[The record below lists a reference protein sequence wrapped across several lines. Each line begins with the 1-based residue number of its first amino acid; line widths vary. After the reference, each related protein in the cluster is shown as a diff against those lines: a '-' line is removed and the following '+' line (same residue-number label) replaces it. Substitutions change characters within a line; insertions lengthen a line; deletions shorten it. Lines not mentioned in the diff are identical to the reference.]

1 MSLYLLFYKDTKTIK
16 EAESEKVFDDLYYL
30 RASIPT
36 KENIK
41 DYIKTG
47 KNKKI
52 KDLLKNG
59 EPEDIIKEIKEAI
72 SKIDHS
78 MPLYDEYSKN
88 IYLIKKSQVY
98 NRVMYQYYRFPD
110 ESLIRVFKERE
121 KKLKPKLIKIKETIN
136 KEQNLGEFKKTQDIH
151 YETLHKNIRL
161 QREYRKLTLM
171 LEFLNS
177 FNIEILQTTYIKIF
191 YFYANEV
198 GKNITVCIR
207 PSFMP
212 HYKHIKPYYGRSEL
226 INMALNMSK
235 IRPSDKYYDKEEVMK
250 LCDIVK
256 KNDITSETLVK
267 HQEYIINTN
276 RIGVVQYYS
285 LQGSYFMNKYMRN
298 LVSYAYKNELLE
310 SIIRSTWELILDAPA
325 FDKEYI
331 LYRFIHDDEYLKH
344 LKVNDVFIDPSFIST
359 TRDPFYRSEIYK
371 FGFILLKI
379 KVPKNKKGVGICIEP
394 YSHFP
399 AEEEIILPPLSM
411 LRLDK
416 KDDNVPYY
424 HTDDM
429 YATQIKT
436 RYEFT
441 YVDHQDIKFADRPL
455 LSHNQINNLN
465 FLKLKKSDAMT
476 IYEKIKQFIDTY
488 VNEIYQFKT
497 TIGNKEYDLIVE
509 WYDSTSAYRDFYAT
523 TTKNGFS
530 IYTIKNNY
538 ILFFIEISEE
548 NGESVIYVNYYFRY
562 AASSPKKEIN
572 DADFIEFIAKL
583 AHYFDINQVILYT
596 EYASCDLERE
606 LVEQTYR
613 GGNYCVD
620 FYKYFKFNEKRFQN
634 EKIKIDLTEM
644 RTAFNYYDLDRIKT
658 VDPLDQT
665 YKIIRHS
672 DEDEIYQIYQKT
684 YKPYIKEEKY
694 NLADFYVWMI
704 DHQCVHANQLVHKFE
719 RLYKNNNPFDSD
731 FYFFDPERYLYN
743 KGLITEIPL
752 VKTSKKESESAI
764 SDRNPKNE
772 YRLEF
777 YRRSR
782 VPTI

>member
-1 MSLYLLFYKDTKTIK
+1 MSLYLLFYKDNNTIK
-16 EAESEKVFDDLYYL
+16 EAKSEQVFDDLYFL

-36 KENIK
+36 KDNIK
-41 DYIKTG
+41 EYIKTG
-47 KNKKI
+47 KGKKI
-52 KDLLKNG
+52 KEILSDG
-59 EPEDIIKEIKEAI
+59 EPEDIIQEIKDSI
-72 SKIDHS
+72 SKIDYS

-88 IYLIKKSQVY
+88 IYVIAKNQVY

-110 ESLIRVFKERE
+110 ESLIHIFKERE
-121 KKLKPKLIKIKETIN
+121 KKLKPKIAKIKETIE
-136 KEQNLGEFKKTQDIH
+136 KEQNLGEFKKSQDIH

-171 LEFLNS
+171 LGFMNS
-177 FNIEILQTTYIKIF
+177 FNIEILQTTYIKVF

-226 INMALNMSK
+226 INMALNMGK
-235 IRPSDKYYDKEEVMK
+235 NLPKDKYYDKEEVMK
-250 LCDIVK
+250 LCDTVK

-267 HQEYIINTN
+267 HQEYIIKTN
-276 RIGVVQYYS
+276 RIGIVQYYS
-285 LQGSYFMNKYMRN
+285 LQGSFFMNKYMRN
-298 LVSYAYKNELLE
+298 LMSYSYKNELLE
-310 SIIRSTWELILDAPA
+310 SIIRSTWELILGAPA

-331 LYRFIHDDEYLKH
+331 VYRFIHDDEYLKH
-344 LKVNDVFIDPSFIST
+344 LKINDVFTDPSFIST
-359 TRDPFYRSEIYK
+359 TRNPFYRSEIYK

-379 KVPKNKKGVGICIEP
+379 KIPKNKKGVGICIEP

-399 AEEEIILPPLSM
+399 AEEEIILPPLSI

-429 YATQIKT
+429 YASQIKT

-441 YVDHQDIKFADRPL
+441 CIDHNDIKFVDRPL
-455 LSHNQINNLN
+455 LPKDQINILN
-465 FLKLKKSDAMT
+465 FLKLKKSGAIT

-488 VNEIYQFKT
+488 VNEIYQFRT
-497 TIGNKEYDLIVE
+497 TIGNEDYDLIVE
-509 WYDSTSAYRDFYAT
+509 WYDSTSAYKDFYAT

-538 ILFFIEISEE
+538 ILFFVEISEE
-548 NGESVIYVNYYFRY
+548 NDEPVMYVNYYFRY

-572 DADFIEFIAKL
+572 DQDFVDFIAKL
-583 AHYFDINQVILYT
+583 AYYFDINKVILYA

-606 LVEQTYR
+606 LVEYTYR
-613 GGNYCVD
+613 GGNYCMD

-634 EKIKIDLTEM
+634 EKINIDLTEM
-644 RTAFNYYDLDRIKT
+644 RTAFNFYDLDRIRT
-658 VDPLDQT
+658 VEPLDPT
-665 YKIIRHS
+665 YKIIRYS

-684 YKPYIKEEKY
+684 YKPYVNKEEH
-694 NLADFYVWMI
+694 NLASFYVWMI
-704 DHQCVHANQLVHKFE
+704 DHQCVNVASLVQKFD
-719 RLYKNNNPFDSD
+719 RIYKFNNPFDND
-731 FYFFDPERYLYN
+731 YYIFDPARYLYN

-752 VKTSKKESESAI
+752 VKTSKKETETI
-764 SDRNPKNE
+764 MSDRLPRNE
-772 YRLEF
+772 YRLQK
-777 YRRSR
+777 RPGR
-782 VPTI
+782 P